1 MRSVPS
7 PRISN
12 VSVEFT
18 IASIKDYD
26 ARYQLFALMQAK
38 VDDAQG
44 GFQSKPKRSWQTQV
58 PSRSKTTGANRCR
71 INQANTRHLGLLPG
85 YSLEWKGE
93 FGNSAVAN
101 AGLAS
106 TMPRSCGCVRCHRVF

>member
-1 MRSVPS
+1 MA
-7 PRISN
+7 N
-12 VSVEFT
+12 AGA
-18 IASIKDYD
+18 IAIKNDW
-26 ARYQLFALMQAK
+26 REQMQ
-38 VDDAQG
+38 VIR
-44 GFQSKPKRSWQTQV
+44 PV
-58 PSRSKTTGANRCR
+58 

-106 TMPRSCGCVRCHRVF
+106 TMPRSWGCVRCHWVF